1 MKNWRSFI
9 FYNNKLSNCPL
20 TLVAASHKLYI
31 HVSVRLLTI
40 KISQWARENFVLL
53 LWNANYNWCF
63 TTKNH
68 FVPGVMGKAV
78 ELLYTGSVKKVL
90 VRLCSVT
97 LTQDKLATDPKMFV
111 CAFADVIQ
119 RAQGLQNGQTWRRC
133 SNHLFVQWPFYLCYF
148 S

>member
-1 MKNWRSFI
+1 MS
-9 FYNNKLSNCPL
+9 
-20 TLVAASHKLYI
+20 
-31 HVSVRLLTI
+31 
-40 KISQWARENFVLL
+40 AREFCAIIVKCKLQLVFHNEKPLCSRSNGQGRRV
-53 LWNANYNWCF
+53 
-63 TTKNH
+63 
-68 FVPGVMGKAV
+68 
-78 ELLYTGSVKKVL
+78 LYTGSVKKVL

-97 LTQDKLATDPKMFV
+97 LLTQDKLATDPKMFV